1 MAVRL
6 HNTFTK
12 RVEECSTRE
21 PGRVRMYVCGPNLYG
36 PAHVGHGF
44 SYAFFDVVRRY
55 LEYRGYAVTHV
66 QNFTDIED
74 RIIERAVRERRNTVE
89 IAEEYVARF
98 LRETDALGVR
108 RAAHYPRASEMIP
121 KIVEII
127 QGLMARGHAY
137 RVNGDVYYRVTSFPR
152 YLRLSGRSLDE
163 MQAGGRIESDPREEN
178 PMGLVLW
185 EAAPPRG
192 TTWARPRGTG
202 PPPWHIPCPAITPP
216 ELGERIAIT

>member
-1 MAVRL
+1 MALRL

-12 RVEECSTRE
+12 RVEEFAPRE

-55 LEYRGYAVTHV
+55 LEYRGYVVTHV

-74 RIIERAVRERRNTVE
+74 RIIERAVRERRDTIE
-89 IAEEYVARF
+89 IAEEYIARF
-98 LRETDALGVR
+98 LRETDALGIR

-137 RVNGDVYYRVTSFPR
+137 RVDGDVYYRVTSFPR

-163 MQAGGRIESDPREEN
+163 MQAGAPIEPHPREGN
-178 PMGLVLW
+178 PLDFFLW
-185 EAAPPRG
+185 EGGPPPG
-192 TTWARPRGTG
+192 PTLLRPRGPR
-202 PPPWHIPCPAITPP
+202 PPRRDI
-216 ELGERIAIT
+216 E